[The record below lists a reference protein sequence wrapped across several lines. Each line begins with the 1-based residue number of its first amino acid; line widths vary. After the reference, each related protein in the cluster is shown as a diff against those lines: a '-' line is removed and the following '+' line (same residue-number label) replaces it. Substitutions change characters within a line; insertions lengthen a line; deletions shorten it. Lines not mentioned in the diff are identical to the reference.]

1 MKMVKLLVV
10 KAQHNGP
17 DNLTIRNIMT
27 VDYQY
32 QIGIQLRFT
41 GLKSLLQTG
50 RIENYESTRF

>member
-1 MKMVKLLVV
+1 VGKAQDKLL
-10 KAQHNGP
+10 

-32 QIGIQLRFT
+32 QIGIQLKFA

-50 RIENYESTRF
+50 RIQNYESTRF